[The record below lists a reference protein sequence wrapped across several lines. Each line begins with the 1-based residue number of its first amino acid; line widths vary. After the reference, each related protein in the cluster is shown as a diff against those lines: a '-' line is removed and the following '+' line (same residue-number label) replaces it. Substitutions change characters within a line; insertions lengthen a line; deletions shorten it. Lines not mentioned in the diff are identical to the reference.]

1 MKYIVRAVNKNTGMN
16 CFIYHVATVD
26 DLMVILNSLS
36 NLDTTKYFI
45 DIKNEEEDK

>member
-16 CFIYHVATVD
+16 CFIYHVVNVD

-45 DIKNEEEDK
+45 DIKNEEGR

>member
-1 MKYIVRAVNKNTGMN
+1 MKYKVRVVNKITGMN
-16 CFIYHVATVD
+16 CFIYQAATVD

-45 DIKNEEEDK
+45 DIKNEEER

>member
-1 MKYIVRAVNKNTGMN
+1 MKYIVKVVNKKNGMN
-16 CFIYHVATVD
+16 CFIYRVATVD